1 MANIDK
7 FETAN
12 FKPDTD
18 IKPKVEVKMITVSL
32 EDVLAQRAKQAAL
45 LDAVGTPNEIIE
57 KRGGQNE

>member
-7 FETAN
+7 FETTS

-18 IKPKVEVKMITVSL
+18 LKPKVEIQMITISL
-32 EDVLAQRAKQAAL
+32 EDILAQRAKQAAL
-45 LDAVGTPNEIIE
+45 LDAVGTPNKIIE